1 MIDALG
7 ARLDAWL
14 AGAPALIGQHY
25 PWLSAAHILA
35 LGALI
40 GFVLVLDLRLLGLF
54 RSLALA
60 PLTQVLSRLAA
71 LALTAAVLSGLALF
85 SVQPSH
91 YLGNSAFLLKMGLI
105 VLAMINIFMV
115 HLGAPWQRVKAGRPV
130 SAVLRLLAASSL
142 ILWVAVVFAGRWV
155 AFV

>member
-7 ARLDAWL
+7 ARLDGWL
-14 AGAPALIGQHY
+14 SGAPALIGPHY

-60 PLTQVLSRLAA
+60 PLVQVLSRLAGFA
-71 LALTAAVLSGLALF
+71 LIAAVLSGLVLF

-91 YLGNSAFLLKMGLI
+91 YLGNSAFLLKLGLM
-105 VLAMINIFMV
+105 VLVMINIAVV
-115 HLGAPWQRVKAGRPV
+115 HLSAPWQRVKAGRPA

-142 ILWVAVVFAGRWV
+142 LLWVAVVLAGRWV